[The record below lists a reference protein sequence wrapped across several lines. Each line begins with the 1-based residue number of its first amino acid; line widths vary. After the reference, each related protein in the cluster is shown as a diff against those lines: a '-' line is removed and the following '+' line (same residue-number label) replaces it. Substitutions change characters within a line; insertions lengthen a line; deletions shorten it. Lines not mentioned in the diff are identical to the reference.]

1 MEKTTLKELINLL
14 EQELIRIGYKES
26 TLHYYR
32 KNWKRLIAYF
42 DERGEQF
49 FSEKTAMQYVD
60 DKCDFFAKSLFSIFR
75 STVFTRLSALYLG
88 NFS

>member
-1 MEKTTLKELINLL
+1 MEKTTIKELINLL

-32 KNWKRLIAYF
+32 ENWKRLIAYF

-60 DKCDFFAKSLFSIFR
+60 EKCDFFTYIVELNDRKVEEIWFS
-75 STVFTRLSALYLG
+75 TQV
-88 NFS
+88 N